1 MLEND
6 SDKVGLSGEWKKLT
20 CLGLDFYQMQVTQ
33 SETAH
38 CLSHADISL
47 FSVSSQQ

>member
-1 MLEND
+1 VLEND
-6 SDKVGLSGEWKKLT
+6 SDKVGLSGGWKKLT
-20 CLGLDFYQMQVTQ
+20 CFGLGFYQMQVIQ

-38 CLSHADISL
+38 CLSDADIPP